1 MIIKAKKE
9 NNSYSILLEKKL
21 FDNAFNSF
29 LVDAKNNIIC
39 FVSKHTKY
47 NISTVIQSLKNNGY
61 ELTIEKSKS
70 FN

>member
-39 FVSKHTKY
+39 FVDKHTKY
-47 NISTVIQSLKNNGY
+47 NISTIIQSLKSNGY
-61 ELTIEKSKS
+61 KITIEKSKS